1 MGPLFSKLVFLLM
14 FIDAE
19 REGVID
25 HIISGNVVVKTR

>member
-1 MGPLFSKLVFLLM
+1 MGPLLSKLVFLLM
-14 FIDAE
+14 FIDAK